1 MCLGRSRKI
10 LLIALWRPNQR
21 DKTGFKR
28 DGPIA
33 GIRLES
39 KSWRT
44 FMVLIPCIC
53 QALSLL
59 RPSANRASLT
69 FILLKCHLLQEGF
82 PSHQAPPSQHMLHLL
97 HVLGHNG
104 NYWISFSVYLNI
116 SLSLFSLWLV
126 PLPKAPW
133 SRDFLS
139 TEPSTMSGT
148 EQVLNLILVK
158 WD

>member
-1 MCLGRSRKI
+1 MCLGRPRKI

-69 FILLKCHLLQEGF
+69 FILLNCHLLQEGF

-116 SLSLFSLWLV
+116 SLSLCSLCGWFLCQKLHGAGIFY
-126 PLPKAPW
+126 PQSPAQCLAQ
-133 SRDFLS
+133 SRCS
-139 TEPSTMSGT
+139 
-148 EQVLNLILVK
+148 I
-158 WD
+158 